1 MADVSKLVPFI
12 LKWEG
17 GFVNDPLDKG
27 GATNMGITLNTWKKF
42 GYDKNKDGV
51 IDVKDLKLLE
61 VKDFTN
67 ILKDKY
73 WNKWK
78 ADNIDN
84 QAVANTLV
92 DWYWHS
98 GVYGIKIPQRILN
111 VTIDG
116 IVGNK
121 TLQAVNSCNIEEFLK
136 DLYRE
141 RKEFFLRITK
151 SNPSQ
156 KRFIKG
162 WTNRINDLINF
173 NKKFI

>member
-1 MADVSKLVPFI
+1 MASVNKLVPFI

-17 GFVNDPLDKG
+17 GFVDDPLDRG
-27 GATNMGITLNTWKKF
+27 GATNMGITIGTWKKF
-42 GYDKNKDGV
+42 GYDKNGDGV

-61 VKDFTN
+61 VKDFTD
-67 ILKDKY
+67 ILKKRY
-73 WNKWK
+73 WDKWK

-84 QAVANTLV
+84 QAIANTLV

-98 GVYGIKIPQRILN
+98 GSYGIKIPQRVLG
-111 VTIDG
+111 TDIDG
-116 IVGNK
+116 IVGKK
-121 TLQAVNSCNIEEFLK
+121 TLEKVNTCNKQEFLNA
-136 DLYRE
+136 LYQE

-162 WTNRINDLINF
+162 WLNRVNDLIGF
-173 NKKFI
+173 NKKYI